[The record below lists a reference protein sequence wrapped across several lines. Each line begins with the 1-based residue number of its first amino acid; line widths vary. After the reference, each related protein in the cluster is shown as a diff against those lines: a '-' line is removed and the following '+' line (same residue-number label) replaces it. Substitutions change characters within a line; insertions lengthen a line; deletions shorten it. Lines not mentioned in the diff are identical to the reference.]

1 MLRANWQAVNFLYF
15 TLQMAARKICLGVE
29 ISQDGLKVA
38 LVEPARKH
46 IIRVDAVPT
55 SGNSINDVSIYSS
68 VLNSWTRSN
77 LLPRI
82 DSVAVTFPAC
92 NSIMR
97 LVSIPKDVED
107 SYSYVSWEFASS
119 INTSTSDYK
128 MSVAFYPSPKKPE
141 CAVTVAMRKRIVDS
155 FHSAE
160 LERSGFRPSYLMA
173 DICVL
178 HNLLESS
185 EGLSSQPKCIL
196 KADEKFVSAFWSDE
210 TGPIAIRL
218 LPNDCISPRAVV
230 DILESGYVEFPK
242 AKRFVR
248 FCGELSTKAEFANE
262 LVYLGDKVGLDIR
275 PWKQL
280 SKFSLE
286 KNADFSKL
294 SQCVGAI
301 GATLCCE

>member
-1 MLRANWQAVNFLYF
+1 
-15 TLQMAARKICLGVE
+15 MAAHKICLGVE
-29 ISQDGLKVA
+29 TSQDGLKIA
-38 LVEPARKH
+38 LVEPGRKH

-55 SGNSINDVSIYSS
+55 SGNSINDVSIFAS

-77 LLPRI
+77 LIPRI
-82 DSVAVTFPAC
+82 NSVAVAFPAC
-92 NSIMR
+92 NGIMR
-97 LVSIPKDVED
+97 LVSIPKEIED
-107 SYSYVSWEFASS
+107 TFNYVSWEFASS
-119 INTSTSDYK
+119 INSNIGDYK
-128 MSVAFYPSPKKPE
+128 MSVAFYPNAKKPE
-141 CAVTVAMRKRIVDS
+141 CAITVAMRKRIVDS

-178 HNLLESS
+178 HNLLECS
-185 EGLSSQPKCIL
+185 EGLGSQPKCVL
-196 KADEKFVSAFWSDE
+196 KADEKFVSAFWSNE

-218 LPNDCISPRAVV
+218 LPSDCISPSAVLG
-230 DILESGYVEFPK
+230 ILESGYREFPK
-242 AKRFVR
+242 AKKVVR
-248 FCGELSTKAEFANE
+248 LCGELSASVEFVNE
-262 LVYLGDKVGLDIR
+262 LGYLVAKSGIEVQ

-294 SQCVGAI
+294 SQCMGAI

>member
-1 MLRANWQAVNFLYF
+1 
-15 TLQMAARKICLGVE
+15 MAARKICLGVE

-46 IIRVDAVPT
+46 VVRVDAVPT
-55 SGNSINDVSIYSS
+55 SGNSINDVSIFAS

-82 DSVAVTFPAC
+82 DAVAVTFPAC
-92 NSIMR
+92 NGIMR
-97 LVSIPKDVED
+97 LVTIPKEIED
-107 SYSYVSWEFASS
+107 TYNYVSWEFASS
-119 INTSTSDYK
+119 INSSTSDYK
-128 MSVAFYPSPKKPE
+128 MCVAFYPNAKKPE

-178 HNLLESS
+178 HNLLECS
-185 EGLSSQPKCIL
+185 EGLGSQPKCVL
-196 KADEKFVSAFWSDE
+196 KADEKFVSAFWSNE
-210 TGPIAIRL
+210 TGPVAIRL
-218 LPNDCISPRAVV
+218 LPNDCISPSAVV
-230 DILESGYVEFPK
+230 GILESGYEEFPK
-242 AKRFVR
+242 SKRVVR
-248 FCGELSTKAEFANE
+248 FCGELSASAEFANE
-262 LVYLGDKVGLDIR
+262 LEFLGTKAGMDIQ

-294 SQCVGAI
+294 SQCMGAI

>member
-1 MLRANWQAVNFLYF
+1 
-15 TLQMAARKICLGVE
+15 MAARKICLGVE

-38 LVEPARKH
+38 LVEPVRKH

-92 NSIMR
+92 NGIMR
-97 LVSIPKDVED
+97 LVSIPKEIED
-107 SYSYVSWEFASS
+107 TYNYVSWEFSSS
-119 INTSTSDYK
+119 INSNTGDYK
-128 MSVAFYPSPKKPE
+128 MCVAFYPNAKKPE

-185 EGLSSQPKCIL
+185 EGLSSQPKCVL
-196 KADEKFVSAFWSDE
+196 KADEKFVSAFWSNE

-218 LPNDCISPRAVV
+218 LPNDCISPSAAVG
-230 DILESGYVEFPK
+230 ILESGYGELPK
-242 AKRFVR
+242 AKRVVR
-248 FCGELSTKAEFANE
+248 FCGELSASPEFANE
-262 LVYLGDKVGLDIR
+262 ITYLGTKAGIDIQ

-294 SQCVGAI
+294 SQCMGAI
-301 GATLCCE
+301 GATLGCE

>member
-1 MLRANWQAVNFLYF
+1 
-15 TLQMAARKICLGVE
+15 MAARKICLGVE

-38 LVEPARKH
+38 LVEPGRKH
-46 IIRVDAVPT
+46 IVRVDAVPT
-55 SGNSINDVSIYSS
+55 SGNSINDVSIYAS

-92 NSIMR
+92 NGIMR
-97 LVSIPKDVED
+97 LVSIPKEIED
-107 SYSYVSWEFASS
+107 TYNYVSWEFASS
-119 INTSTSDYK
+119 INSSVSDYK
-128 MSVAFYPSPKKPE
+128 MCVAFYPNAKKPE
-141 CAVTVAMRKRIVDS
+141 CAVTVAMRKRVVDS

-160 LERSGFRPSYLMA
+160 LERSGLRPSYLMA

-196 KADEKFVSAFWSDE
+196 KADEKFVSAFWSKDS
-210 TGPIAIRL
+210 GPVAIRL
-218 LPNDCISPRAVV
+218 LPNDCISPNAVV
-230 DILESGYVEFPK
+230 GILESGFGEFHK
-242 AKRFVR
+242 AKRVVKL
-248 FCGELSTKAEFANE
+248 CGELSANAGFANE
-262 LVYLGDKVGLDIR
+262 LAFLGAKEGMDIQ

-280 SKFSLE
+280 SKFSFE

-294 SQCVGAI
+294 SQCLGAI